1 MGDLTFLLGFVLW
14 SFWGVVKG
22 IRMRRE
28 TGKMPGLWGA
38 VLVALLGCAAGVYSF
53 FR

>member
-14 SFWGVVKG
+14 SLWGVANGVLT
-22 IRMRRE
+22 RRKK
-28 TGKMPGLWGA
+28 GKMPGLWGV
-38 VLVALLGCAAGVYSF
+38 VLMALLGCAAGVYSF